1 MLSFSLIKKIHF
13 LLGDS
18 KNIFYWL
25 ILLFLIN
32 SSIELLG
39 ISLIIPYVSLVFSG
53 ELKDFN
59 LDYFDT
65 FLYYDNPTLTLSIVL
80 ISVFL
85 IKLFLGVTI
94 NYLILRFSYGLQS
107 SLRIDLMN
115 AYINLDYLDFIKR
128 NSSYYIDSIT
138 RMTGVYQ
145 GTLLLFLR
153 VISDSFIFII
163 LISYLLSK
171 AWKLVLVMCV
181 VILPFILIYDLI
193 FKRRLFYYGDK
204 SIKCNESII
213 DTIKNYSVGLK
224 IIKSL
229 GIQEYFKTTFSH
241 SCKNY
246 SQLQSAYLSIAQ
258 MPRFFFEFGT
268 ILFVVILVL
277 ITDSLGLESSQSFA
291 LISLFGVV
299 AIRVKPLIST
309 FSEFISN
316 IRFTQM
322 HIDLLHADFISLM
335 INNSVEKPDQQDK
348 KLEEF
353 FELIFKDISFKFSK
367 SDSFGLSN
375 VDLSIK
381 KGDSIG
387 IVGPSGCGK
396 TTLMDIFLGLIK
408 PDSGR
413 IILNNTEL
421 EDVSTSA
428 KSLFAY
434 LPQDSF
440 IINGTIKENIAL
452 GIKDENIDQSKID
465 SSVKSVN
472 LDSFIGNL
480 PDGLNTNLVENGSNL
495 SGGQKQRICL
505 ARMLYFDKQV
515 IILDEA
521 TSALDNENENMII
534 EQINGL
540 RGYKTLIIIA
550 HRLSTVMDCDKI
562 IKLDSGRILQIGT
575 PKEVLG

>member
-18 KNIFYWL
+18 KDIFYWL

-39 ISLIIPYVSLVFSG
+39 VSLIIPYVSLVFSG

-85 IKLFLGVTI
+85 LKLILGVTI

-145 GTLLLFLR
+145 GTILLFLR

-193 FKRRLFYYGDK
+193 FKRRLFYYGEK

-224 IIKSL
+224 IVKSL
-229 GIQEYFKTTFSH
+229 GIQDYFKTTFSH
-241 SCKNY
+241 SCKKY

-316 IRFTQM
+316 VRFTQK

-335 INNSVEKPDQQDK
+335 INNSVEKPDQKDK
-348 KLEEF
+348 RLEEF
-353 FELIFKDISFKFSK
+353 YELIFKDISFKFNK

-387 IVGPSGCGK
+387 IIGPSGCGK

-440 IINGTIKENIAL
+440 VINGTINENIAL
-452 GIKDENIDQSKID
+452 GIKDENIDQSKIE

-540 RGYKTLIIIA
+540 RGHKTLIIIA

>member
-1 MLSFSLIKKIHF
+1 MLSFSLIKKIYF

-65 FLYYDNPTLTLSIVL
+65 FLYYDNPTLSLSIFL

-85 IKLFLGVTI
+85 LKLILGITI

-181 VILPFILIYDLI
+181 VILPFMLIYDLI
-193 FKRRLFYYGDK
+193 FKRKLFYYGEK

-224 IIKSL
+224 IVKSL

-246 SQLQSAYLSIAQ
+246 SKLQSAYLSIAQ

-316 IRFTQM
+316 IRFTQK

-335 INNSVEKPDQQDK
+335 INNSVEKPDQKDK

-381 KGDSIG
+381 KGDSVG

-428 KSLFAY
+428 RSLFAY

-480 PDGLNTNLVENGSNL
+480 PDGLNTDLVENGSNL

>member
-18 KNIFYWL
+18 KDIFYWL

-59 LDYFDT
+59 LDYFDA

-85 IKLFLGVTI
+85 LKLILGVTI

-171 AWKLVLVMCV
+171 AWILVLVMCV

-193 FKRRLFYYGDK
+193 FKRRLFYYGEK

-213 DTIKNYSVGLK
+213 DTIKNYSFGLK
-224 IIKSL
+224 IVKSL
-229 GIQEYFKTTFSH
+229 GIQDYFKTTFSH
-241 SCKNY
+241 SCKKY

-316 IRFTQM
+316 IRFTQK

-335 INNSVEKPDQQDK
+335 INNSVEKPDQKDK

-452 GIKDENIDQSKID
+452 GIKDENIDQSKIE

-480 PDGLNTNLVENGSNL
+480 ADGLNTNLVENGSNL

>member
-1 MLSFSLIKKIHF
+1 MLSFSLIKKIHY

-25 ILLFLIN
+25 ILLFLVN

-53 ELKDFN
+53 ELKDLK
-59 LDYFDT
+59 LDYFNT
-65 FLYYDNPTLTLSIVL
+65 FLYYDNPTLYLSVIL

-85 IKLFLGVTI
+85 IKLILGITI

-128 NSSYYIDSIT
+128 NSSYYIDSVT

-163 LISYLLSK
+163 LIGYLLSK
-171 AWKLVLVMCV
+171 AWKLVFLMLL

-193 FKRRLFYYGDK
+193 FKKRLFYYGEK
-204 SIKCNESII
+204 SIKCNENII
-213 DTIKNYSVGLK
+213 DSIKNYSTGLK

-241 SCKNY
+241 SCKKY

-268 ILFVVILVL
+268 IIFVVILVL
-277 ITDSLGLESSQSFA
+277 VTDSLGLESSQSFA

-316 IRFTQM
+316 IRFTQK

-335 INNSVEKPDQQDK
+335 SNNSVEKPDQQDK

-375 VDLSIK
+375 VDLLIK

-408 PDSGR
+408 PDSGQ

-540 RGYKTLIIIA
+540 KGYKTLIIIA
-550 HRLSTVMDCDKI
+550 HRLSTVMDCEKI

>member
-1 MLSFSLIKKIHF
+1 MLSYSLIKKIHY

-39 ISLIIPYVSLVFSG
+39 ISLIIPYVSFIFSG

-65 FLYYDNPTLTLSIVL
+65 FLHYDNPTLTLSIVL

-85 IKLFLGVTI
+85 LKLILGVTV

-107 SLRIDLMN
+107 SLRMDLMN

-128 NSSYYIDSIT
+128 NSSYYIDSVT

-163 LISYLLSK
+163 LIGYLLSK
-171 AWKLVLVMCV
+171 AWKLVFLMLL

-193 FKRRLFYYGDK
+193 FKKRLFYYGEK
-204 SIKCNESII
+204 SIKFNESII
-213 DTIKNYSVGLK
+213 DSIKNYSTGLK

-229 GIQEYFKTTFSH
+229 GIQEYYKATFSH
-241 SCKNY
+241 SCKKY

-277 ITDSLGLESSQSFA
+277 VTDSLALESSQSFA

-316 IRFTQM
+316 IRFTQKY
-322 HIDLLHADFISLM
+322 IDLLHADFISLM
-335 INNSVEKPDQQDK
+335 SNDSLKKLDQQDEN
-348 KLEEF
+348 LEEF
-353 FELIFKDISFKFSK
+353 SQLIFKDISFKFNK
-367 SDSFGLSN
+367 CDSFCLSN

-396 TTLMDIFLGLIK
+396 TTLMDIFLGLIR

-440 IINGTIKENIAL
+440 IINGTIRENIAL
-452 GIKDENIDQSKID
+452 GIKDKNIDQSKIV

-521 TSALDNENENMII
+521 TSALDSENENMII

>member
-1 MLSFSLIKKIHF
+1 MLSFSLIKKIHY

-25 ILLFLIN
+25 ILLFLVN

-53 ELKDFN
+53 ELKDLK
-59 LDYFDT
+59 LDYFNT
-65 FLYYDNPTLTLSIVL
+65 FLYYDNPTLYLSVIL

-85 IKLFLGVTI
+85 IKLILGITI

-128 NSSYYIDSIT
+128 NSSYYIDSVT

-163 LISYLLSK
+163 LIGYLLSK
-171 AWKLVLVMCV
+171 AWKLVFLMLL

-193 FKRRLFYYGDK
+193 FKKRLFYYGEK
-204 SIKCNESII
+204 SIKCNENII
-213 DTIKNYSVGLK
+213 DSIKNYSTGLK

-241 SCKNY
+241 SCKKY

-268 ILFVVILVL
+268 IIFVVILVL
-277 ITDSLGLESSQSFA
+277 VTDSLGLESSQSFA

-316 IRFTQM
+316 IRFTQK

-335 INNSVEKPDQQDK
+335 SNNSVEKPDQQDK

-408 PDSGR
+408 PDSGQ

>member
-65 FLYYDNPTLTLSIVL
+65 FLYYDNMTLTLSIFL

-85 IKLFLGVTI
+85 LKLILGITI

-115 AYINLDYLDFIKR
+115 AYINLDYLEFIKR

-193 FKRRLFYYGDK
+193 FKRRLFYYGEK

-224 IIKSL
+224 IVKSL

-316 IRFTQM
+316 IRFTQK
-322 HIDLLHADFISLM
+322 HIDLLYADFISLM
-335 INNSVEKPDQQDK
+335 INNSVEKPDQKDK

-375 VDLSIK
+375 IDLSIK
-381 KGDSIG
+381 KGDSVG